1 MRIESSGP
9 LANLSHAVQRQSS
22 PAGPEEVR
30 EGLRVSLSDL
40 ARGMSAKA
48 SSNQDIDDSD
58 LPESIKQLLKMIREL
73 KAQIA
78 DKRAEVEALMAERG
92 LSPEAKRLKLEALQT
107 ELATLSGAL
116 ASANANLLK
125 LMHENNLSSGQMQ
138 SAASLAMG

>member
-9 LANLSHAVQRQSS
+9 LANLSRAVQRQSS
-22 PAGPEEVR
+22 PAGPEAVR

-78 DKRAEVEALMAERG
+78 DKRAEVEALMAAQG